1 MNWLINHAQTVAL
14 ETQAAK
20 ATHAATVAERD
31 AALNNLVKQAAVLRY
46 QDLEKQ
52 SQRSLNKAV
61 LGVID
66 EPIQELLLEFIRT
79 TEEPTPEM
87 IKQKLDELLEGYLT
101 LESASVDVKDPNPGA
116 TPPPPPAAGG
126 SKDPSNPLAL
136 PLQAR

>member
-1 MNWLINHAQTVAL
+1 MLGLEGDALAQTVAL

-52 SQRSLNKAV
+52 SQRSLNKAI

-66 EPIQELLLEFIRT
+66 EPIQELLIEYIRT
-79 TEEPTPEM
+79 TEDPTPEM
-87 IKQKLDELLEGYLT
+87 IKEKLDQLLEGYLT
-101 LESASVDVKDPNPGA
+101 LESASVKDPDPGA
-116 TPPPPPAAGG
+116 TPPPPPPAGG
-126 SKDPSNPLAL
+126 SGDPSNPLAL